1 MAKPRKTSRVP
12 PPSSTKSPRPAARRV
27 LPELEESKHQIGIG
41 ERQQALSRSRAYQ
54 QRSQVAYATGGD
66 DSSEVE
72 RMIAAAV
79 DALPDPEFVQRA
91 EGERRRYVAMS
102 KDERI
107 AAARSARYSVPEEDH
122 ARALRKL
129 GRFMP
134 EEEGVDVSMYVESP
148 GDLAATLSASK
159 QRADAAARADYV
171 YRTAEEPMYVPGGE
185 EILGAP
191 ESVDLARYRKPLT
204 EEQRAAAEAS
214 AGAVPDLSEEVGA
227 TINERFVNKFLRTHT
242 ESEVDALLDRAR
254 RFTNAFRE
262 SRGKDALP
270 FDGDFSDEE
279 VAYAILRT
287 GPARKAVAGR
297 FTAAARGKLDPE
309 TGEVLHEGVAARYAM
324 QPALSGALK
333 SAYKSAKRAKM
344 DPTARNLA
352 AAAQAW
358 HLLMK
363 LRGAHKRF
371 DATVRHYLA
380 ASKSKREGYGY
391 GRLRLDIFLLAKEHG
406 FAVPP
411 EMGKWPSAKL
421 LHERWIESA
430 RER

>member
-1 MAKPRKTSRVP
+1 MAKPRKTSRK
-12 PPSSTKSPRPAARRV
+12 STPERAHRARPDVTETAEKIGKARLARQTA
-27 LPELEESKHQIGIG
+27 EQR
-41 ERQQALSRSRAYQ
+41 ERAERAVFEV
-54 QRSQVAYATGGD
+54 QRHGLD
-66 DSSEVE
+66 RPEVE
-72 RMIAAAV
+72 RLVHEVLDTPIHKFGVEGTEEFGEGAREARGEYEAAV
-79 DALPDPEFVQRA
+79 GARLARIRAGELSFAEQRRPIDP
-91 EGERRRYVAMS
+91 RR
-102 KDERI
+102 
-107 AAARSARYSVPEEDH
+107 
-122 ARALRKL
+122 
-129 GRFMP
+129 F
-134 EEEGVDVSMYVESP
+134 ESR
-148 GDLAATLSASK
+148 DTSHFAASK
-159 QRADAAARADYV
+159 QRADEAARADYV
-171 YRTAEEPMYVPGGE
+171 YREPEAPMYVPGGE

-214 AGAVPDLSEEVGA
+214 AGAVPGLSEEVGA
-227 TINERFVNKFLRTHT
+227 TIDERLVNKFLRTHT
-242 ESEVDALLDRAR
+242 ESEVDALLDSAR

-270 FDGDFSDEE
+270 LNGDFSDEE

-430 RER
+430 RERG